1 MEVLCKSIA
10 LDLIMSIYTNQFVP
24 LWIATRCFEFF
35 LFRADGEEC
44 LFDLLANLLRM
55 MKPKMLKMDA

>member
-1 MEVLCKSIA
+1 METLCMSIA
-10 LDLIMSIYTNQFVP
+10 NDLILPIYTSKFVP